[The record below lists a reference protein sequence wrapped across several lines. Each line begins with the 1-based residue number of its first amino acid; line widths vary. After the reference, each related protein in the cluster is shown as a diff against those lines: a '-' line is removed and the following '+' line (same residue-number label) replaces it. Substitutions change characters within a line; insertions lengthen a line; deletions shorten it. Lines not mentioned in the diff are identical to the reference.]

1 MLLLK
6 LIFTFLKLRI
16 ATICT
21 SSLNKNFWLLLLT
34 YPCFVE
40 KLRKQYIFIYIH
52 DTSNSYKIFKK
63 RDTDKSYTFLEPRMI
78 GLTNKIKFDKVIFEA
93 TFLQKFR
100 KKLSIFTPNPEL
112 QTAIKSLKRIFLKS
126 LKIIYMNY
134 KEPNH
139 SLTLPLCF
147 VN

>member
-1 MLLLK
+1 MITKISEMLLLK
-6 LIFTFLKLRI
+6 LIFTFFKLRI

-78 GLTNKIKFDKVIFEA
+78 GLTIKIKFQKVIFWSHWHLKA
-93 TFLQKFR
+93 ITLILLKNRRCPLIFQKFAY
-100 KKLSIFTPNPEL
+100 FTPWNYH
-112 QTAIKSLKRIFLKS
+112 FLK
-126 LKIIYMNY
+126 
-134 KEPNH
+134 
-139 SLTLPLCF
+139 F
-147 VN
+147 